1 MGKLIALYD
10 SNRRSAGVPNTENRR
25 CDSQFMEF
33 NTLCLILSIAAVV
46 LCAVFFAAG
55 VLYRKK
61 VAEKQ
66 IGSAEEEAR
75 RIINEA
81 IKGGESKKR
90 EMLLEAKE
98 EIHKSRSEY
107 EQEVKERR
115 AEVSKQE
122 RRLQQKEEALDKKIN
137 LHEKKEDELA
147 KKIAAIDKKQEEVD
161 SLKRSQMEVLE
172 KISGLTQDEAKA
184 YILKGVEDDVRH
196 ETAMKIKEIE
206 TQMKEEADQ
215 TAREIIAT
223 AIQRCAADHAA
234 ETTVSVVPLPND
246 EMKGRII
253 GREGRNIRTLETITG
268 VDLIIDD
275 TPEAITVSS
284 FDPVRREVAR
294 LALEKLIADGR
305 IHPTRI
311 EDMVEKARREVDHTI
326 KVEGERAT
334 FETGVHNLHPEL
346 IKLLGRQKYR
356 TSYGQNVLNHSIEVA
371 HIAGLMAS
379 ELGVDVT
386 LAKRAGLLHD
396 LGKSVDHEME
406 GSHVQLGVELARKYK
421 ENPVVINAI
430 EAHHGDVEPQTVIAC
445 LVQAADAIS
454 AARPGARRENVENYI
469 RRLEKLEELT
479 NSFPGV
485 EKAYAIQAGREVR
498 VMVKPEEVTEDNM
511 ILLAHDLAKK
521 IESELEYP
529 GQIKVNVIRE
539 TKAVEYAK

>member
-1 MGKLIALYD
+1 
-10 SNRRSAGVPNTENRR
+10 
-25 CDSQFMEF
+25 MEF

-66 IGSAEEEAR
+66 IGSAEEESR

-122 RRLQQKEEALDKKIN
+122 RRLQQKEEALDKKVN